1 MNITVSQFIIR
12 YLERLGVDHVFGIPG
27 AHVLPVFDA
36 LCGSPIKTILAK
48 HEQGASFM
56 AGGYAKQ
63 SGRIGVC
70 IATAGPGATNLV
82 TGLASAYM
90 DRLPVFAITGET
102 PTYSFGKGA
111 LQESS
116 GEGFCINQSDI
127 FRGVTRY
134 NGVVHRTDYMLNL
147 FRNITGILLSENPG
161 PVLLSF
167 PYNVLKETVDE
178 AILDRISFA
187 RRSGGPTAD
196 GAAAV
201 REVLSMLKSAR
212 RPVVIAG
219 HGSVLAGAED
229 SIARF
234 CADTKTPLATSL
246 KARGIVPESSG
257 LSLGILGITS
267 KEAAF
272 RYISEQADLVFIA
285 GASFGERTSYNW
297 NDRLLAGKRIVQIDS
312 DESQLNKVF
321 AADVAL
327 KCDVKTFFDS
337 LLAALSSNGF
347 VRKDVDAVEDYKA
360 RYTNHDIGDD
370 EFLLVSRF
378 LRNMGEMFGNGEVSI
393 FDDNII
399 YMQRFCNIAR
409 SRSYFPNSGI
419 SSLGHAIPA
428 AIGAKLAT
436 KKPVIAILGDG
447 GFQMCCMEIM
457 TAVSHG
463 IPLTVVLLN
472 NSTLGL
478 VRKNQFYNYSGRFI
492 ASEFVNPD
500 YGKLA
505 ESFGISYFRVE
516 SEADADRVFGNVD
529 FVHAINLIELI
540 LNKDEFPKYS
550 SGR

>member
-1 MNITVSQFIIR
+1 MNIAVSKFIIR
-12 YLERLGVDHVFGIPG
+12 YLERLGVDYVFGIPG
-27 AHVLPVFDA
+27 AHILPVFDA
-36 LCGSPIKTILAK
+36 LYESPIKTILAK

-63 SGRIGVC
+63 SGKPGVC

-82 TGLASAYM
+82 TGLANAYM

-116 GEGFCINQSDI
+116 GEGFCINQFDI

-147 FRNITGILLSENPG
+147 FRNITGVLLSENPG

-178 AILDRISFA
+178 TLLESISFT
-187 RRSGGPTAD
+187 RSRA
-196 GAAAV
+196 GAAAGPV
-201 REVLSMLKSAR
+201 PVNEVLSMLKSAQ
-212 RPVVIAG
+212 RPVVVAG

-267 KEAAF
+267 NEAAF
-272 RYISEQADLVFIA
+272 RYISEKADLVFIA

-297 NDRLLAGKRIVQIDS
+297 NNRLLAGKKIVQIDN

-321 AADVAL
+321 SADIAL
-327 KCDVKTFFDS
+327 KCDVKIFFDS
-337 LLAALSSNGF
+337 LLGALSSNGF
-347 VRKDVDAVEDYKA
+347 VHKDTEAVEDYKA
-360 RYTNHDIGDD
+360 RYANGDPGD
-370 EFLLVSRF
+370 NEFILVSRF
-378 LRNMGEMFGNGEVSI
+378 LRNMNGFFRDGDVSI

-399 YMQRFCNIAR
+399 YMQRFCSVTK

-436 KKPVIAILGDG
+436 EKPVIALLGDG

-457 TAVSHG
+457 TAVSHD

-505 ESFGISYFRVE
+505 DSFGIRYFRVA
-516 SEADADRVFGNVD
+516 SEAEADTVLQKID
-529 FVHAINLIELI
+529 FAHDINLIELI

>member
-1 MNITVSQFIIR
+1 MNITVSHFIIR
-12 YLERLGVDHVFGIPG
+12 YLERLGVDYVFGIPG
-27 AHVLPVFDA
+27 AHILPVFDA
-36 LCGSPIKTILAK
+36 LYESPIKTILAK
-48 HEQGASFM
+48 HEQGSSFM
-56 AGGYAKQ
+56 AGGYARQ
-63 SGRIGVC
+63 SGRTGVC

-82 TGLASAYM
+82 TGLANAYM

-178 AILDRISFA
+178 TLLDSISFA
-187 RRSGGPTAD
+187 RNRGS
-196 GAAAV
+196 AAAGPV
-201 REVLSMLKSAR
+201 PLEGVLLMLKSAQ
-212 RPVVIAG
+212 RPVVVAG

-234 CADTKTPLATSL
+234 CHDTKTPLVTSL

-267 KEAAF
+267 NEAAF
-272 RYISEQADLVFIA
+272 RYISEEADLVFIA

-297 NDRLLAGKRIVQIDS
+297 NNKLLAGKKIVQIDN

-321 AADVAL
+321 SADIAL

-337 LLAALSSNGF
+337 LLGALSSNGF
-347 VRKDVDAVEDYKA
+347 VRKDMEAVEDYKS
-360 RYTNHDIGDD
+360 RYTNHDIKDN
-370 EFLLVSRF
+370 EFLLVNRF
-378 LRNMGEMFGNGEVSI
+378 LRNLNEFFGGEVSI

-399 YMQRFCNIAR
+399 YMQRFCDVTK

-436 KKPVIAILGDG
+436 EKPVIALLGDG

-457 TAVSHG
+457 TAVNHD
-463 IPLTVVLLN
+463 IPLSVVLLN

-500 YGKLA
+500 YAKLA
-505 ESFGISYFRVE
+505 GAFGIRYFRVA
-516 SEADADRVFGNVD
+516 SEAEADTVLPKVD
-529 FVHAINLIELI
+529 FQHDINLIELI